1 MIKDVTNTTHF
12 IPSRQAKTG
21 PQPAEPDKLTAATRQ
36 GLNNDI
42 PMKRPSQKKQSKKSS
57 PASMNLSG
65 RSTPI

>member
-21 PQPAEPDKLTAATRQ
+21 PQPAEPDRLTAATRQ
-36 GLNNDI
+36 ELNNVHPDET
-42 PMKRPSQKKQSKKSS
+42 PSQKKQLKKSS
-57 PASMNLSG
+57 PVSMNLSG